1 MQAVAAGEREND
13 LQRRR
18 VGQLQGDNRAALAA
32 SGVDVNSGAAIELL
46 KDTRWQAEED
56 ALAIRENATRNANTY
71 GQQAANSRADAASA
85 KSAGMWGSVGT
96 VLGTA
101 TKVGDRYK
109 YYYGQKA
116 AGGAY

>member
-1 MQAVAAGEREND
+1 MPRQP
-13 LQRRR
+13 
-18 VGQLQGDNRAALAA
+18 
-32 SGVDVNSGAAIELL
+32 
-46 KDTRWQAEED
+46 
-56 ALAIRENATRNANTY
+56 
-71 GQQAANSRADAASA
+71 